1 MGSYNDKI
9 GFIGLGNMGGPMA
22 KNLEKAGVDLFVF
35 NRSVEKTIG
44 FTEGSTV
51 CSSIADLVE
60 QTDIIFTMLTND
72 DAVHAVYETIL
83 TGNVKDKLFVDMS
96 TISEQASKAIAE
108 TLKSKGGAFVDAP
121 VAGSTQ
127 PAKEG
132 TLIFMVGSSN
142 KDKERVLPYLSLM
155 GKEIK
160 YLGDNGAGIAAKLC
174 INYYLSILYQGM
186 AETVLFAEKL
196 GISRENMMAIINES
210 ASGSGATKVKTKSI
224 IENSF
229 PPAFA
234 LDLMLKDVNLAIA
247 AGADMPMSK
256 VLEKTY
262 QDAHDAGYGEKDV
275 MGVLD
280 YLKTRS
286 MNK

>member
-1 MGSYNDKI
+1 MSDFKDKI
-9 GFIGLGNMGGPMA
+9 GFIGLGNMGSPMA

-35 NRSVEKTIG
+35 NRSIEKTIG
-44 FTEGSTV
+44 FNEGSTV

-83 TGNVKDKLFVDMS
+83 TGNVKGKLFVDMS

-108 TLKSKGGAFVDAP
+108 TLKSKGGTFIDAP

-127 PAKEG
+127 PAKDG

-142 KDKERVLPYLSLM
+142 QDKERVMPYLSLM

-210 ASGSGATKVKTKSI
+210 ASGSGATKVKTKAI
-224 IENSF
+224 IENNF

-262 QDAHDAGYGEKDV
+262 QEAHDAGYGEKDV
-275 MGVLD
+275 IGVLD

>member
-1 MGSYNDKI
+1 MSDFKDKI
-9 GFIGLGNMGGPMA
+9 GFIGLGNMGSPMA

-35 NRSVEKTIG
+35 NRSIEKTIG
-44 FTEGSTV
+44 FNEGSTV

-83 TGNVKDKLFVDMS
+83 TGNVKGKLFVDMS

-108 TLKSKGGAFVDAP
+108 TLKSKGGAFIDAP

-127 PAKEG
+127 PAKDG

-142 KDKERVLPYLSLM
+142 QDKERVMPYLSLM

-210 ASGSGATKVKTKSI
+210 ASGSGATKVKTKAI
-224 IENSF
+224 IENNF

-262 QDAHDAGYGEKDV
+262 QEAHDAGYGEKDV
-275 MGVLD
+275 IGVLD

>member
-1 MGSYNDKI
+1 
-9 GFIGLGNMGGPMA
+9 
-22 KNLEKAGVDLFVF
+22 
-35 NRSVEKTIG
+35 
-44 FTEGSTV
+44 
-51 CSSIADLVE
+51 
-60 QTDIIFTMLTND
+60 
-72 DAVHAVYETIL
+72 
-83 TGNVKDKLFVDMS
+83 
-96 TISEQASKAIAE
+96 
-108 TLKSKGGAFVDAP
+108 
-121 VAGSTQ
+121 
-127 PAKEG
+127 
-132 TLIFMVGSSN
+132 MVGSSN
-142 KDKERVLPYLSLM
+142 QDKERVMPYLSLM

-210 ASGSGATKVKTKSI
+210 ASGSGATKVKTKAI
-224 IENSF
+224 IENNF

-262 QDAHDAGYGEKDV
+262 QEAHDAGYGEKDV
-275 MGVLD
+275 IGVLD

>member
-1 MGSYNDKI
+1 MSDYKDKI
-9 GFIGLGNMGGPMA
+9 GFIGLGNMGSPMA
-22 KNLEKAGVDLFVF
+22 KNLEKAGVELFVF
-35 NRSVEKTIG
+35 NRSIEKTVD
-44 FTEGSTV
+44 FVAKSTV
-51 CSSIADLVE
+51 CSSIAELVN

-83 TGNVKDKLFVDMS
+83 TGNVEGKLFIDMS

-108 TLKSKGGAFVDAP
+108 TLKSKGGTFVDAP

-127 PAKEG
+127 PAKDG
-132 TLIFMVGSSN
+132 TLIFMVGSN
-142 KDKERVLPYLSLM
+142 DKDKERVMPYLSLM

-210 ASGSGATKVKTKSI
+210 ASGSGATKVKTKAI
-224 IENSF
+224 IENNF

-262 QDAHDAGYGEKDV
+262 QEAHDAGYGEKDV
-275 MGVLD
+275 IGVLD